1 MGYSIRLDE
10 TERAIWQKFHV
21 KHGDVPPFMGW
32 EGTRD
37 TLAELFGE
45 LGFTSGAEIGVQRGR
60 YSRKLLELNPKL
72 YLKCV
77 DPWAPFTHHKQEWQD
92 RQLEVCLQKLKPF
105 AGRFEIIRK
114 TGNDASLGIEDGSL
128 DFVYIDAMHDFD
140 SVMMDLLMWVP
151 KVRKG
156 GIISGHDYEHY
167 YTCGVIPAVDA
178 YTRAH
183 NVALYYITPKDP
195 PRSFFWVKQ

>member
-60 YSRKLLELNPKL
+60 YSRKLLELNP
-72 YLKCV
+72 
-77 DPWAPFTHHKQEWQD
+77 
-92 RQLEVCLQKLKPF
+92 
-105 AGRFEIIRK
+105 
-114 TGNDASLGIEDGSL
+114 N
-128 DFVYIDAMHDFD
+128 
-140 SVMMDLLMWVP
+140 
-151 KVRKG
+151 
-156 GIISGHDYEHY
+156 
-167 YTCGVIPAVDA
+167 YT
-178 YTRAH
+178 
-183 NVALYYITPKDP
+183 
-195 PRSFFWVKQ
+195 